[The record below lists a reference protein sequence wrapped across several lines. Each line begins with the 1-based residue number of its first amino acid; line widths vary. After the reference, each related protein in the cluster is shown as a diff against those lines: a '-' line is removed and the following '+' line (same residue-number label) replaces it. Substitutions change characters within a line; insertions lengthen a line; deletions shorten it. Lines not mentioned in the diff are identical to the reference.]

1 MSLQMEMSNTLGTTE
16 NEYRESQDIISA
28 MRDKIQLLETK
39 NDTIIEEKESLD
51 KQVCYTLSTSGAV
64 PYRYK
69 LFRYSL
75 DRYGPACVH
84 TCSGTVPIHL
94 SILQTER
101 TKLYRNSLFRNEPYK
116 LLGLGSER
124 IGTE

>member
-51 KQVCYTLSTSGAV
+51 KQVC
-64 PYRYK
+64 
-69 LFRYSL
+69 
-75 DRYGPACVH
+75 
-84 TCSGTVPIHL
+84 
-94 SILQTER
+94 
-101 TKLYRNSLFRNEPYK
+101 
-116 LLGLGSER
+116 
-124 IGTE
+124 